1 MSQRDSK
8 FDSIAKEVKPWFHR
22 LGLPVVLVELRSL
35 EIIYVNYQFEELMGV
50 AEEDL
55 VAKPWSVLF
64 EDRAQETLSSVSELY
79 NLEFEVF
86 TPIEHNLTVVRK
98 SGRSVPVIC
107 SFSGMVVG
115 GQELLLVTFFDHSQG
130 LKEKKKFAEDLKS
143 VYHMAKLADLG
154 KIAAS
159 VAHEMNNPLMVIQGQ
174 AELLE
179 LKANKSPLSGDEVRR
194 LVDPIYRSV
203 ERMSQIVTQM
213 KNIARNPDGKM
224 EKMDLAKVM
233 SEGLLLVQHRS
244 NFLGVEIKIDCP
256 SGVMVNGN
264 RTQIEQVVVNMIN
277 NAMDSMEEASFEV
290 RQIEIKVQ
298 VSAEYTTVELKNTGP
313 AIPKDIQDSILNP
326 FFTTKAVGK
335 GTGLGLSVCS
345 GIMRAHKGSLKLKY
359 SNESGTCFELKFP
372 AVHDD
377 GSLNK
382 VKALVV
388 DDEQLV
394 RRVIKERLEEEGFHV
409 ITAKNG
415 QEGLEKIVTHP
426 DVAIVFT
433 DLKMPVM
440 DGMEFIRQVR
450 GAFPDLL
457 VVVISG
463 FMDSLDAND
472 VGVSVDEKLD
482 KPFTSR
488 QFREVLS
495 SVQKKMDGRRKILA
509 A

>member
-1 MSQRDSK
+1 MSTQDVK
-8 FDSIAKEVKPWFHR
+8 HEEITKEVRPWLHR
-22 LGLPVVLVELRSL
+22 LGLPVVLVELKTL
-35 EIIYVNYQFEELMGV
+35 EIIYANYQFEELMGV
-50 AEEDL
+50 AEENL
-55 VAKPWSVLF
+55 VQQSWSVLF
-64 EDRAQETLSSVSELY
+64 DGKAKETLNSISDLY

-86 TPIEHNLTVVRK
+86 TPVEHDLSIVRK

-107 SFSGMVVG
+107 SFSGIVVAG
-115 GQELLLVTFFDHSQG
+115 HELLMVTFFDHTKG
-130 LKEKKKFAEDLKS
+130 VKEKQKLAEDLKS

-179 LKANKSPLSGDEVRR
+179 LKASKNALSEEEVRR

-213 KNIARNPDGKM
+213 KNIARAPDGKM
-224 EKMDLAKVM
+224 DKMDLARVM
-233 SEGLLLVQHRS
+233 NEGLLLVQHRS
-244 NFLGVEIKIDCP
+244 NFLGVEIKVECP
-256 SGVMVNGN
+256 AGVMVKGN

-277 NAMDSMEEASFEV
+277 NAMDAMEEASYEV
-290 RQIEIKVQ
+290 RKITITVTPSSDYTLVEIW
-298 VSAEYTTVELKNTGP
+298 NTGP
-313 AIPKDIQDSILNP
+313 AIPKEVQDSILNP

-345 GIMRAHKGSLKLKY
+345 GILRAHKGSLKLKY
-359 SNESGTCFELKFP
+359 SNDKGTCFEMKFP
-372 AVHDD
+372 AIKDD
-377 GSLNK
+377 GSKDK

-394 RRVIKERLEEEGFHV
+394 RRVIKERLEEEGFQV

-415 QEGLEKIVTHP
+415 QEGLEKVISHP

-450 GAFPDLL
+450 GAFPELL

-463 FMDSLDAND
+463 FLDSLDTSEAS
-472 VGVSVDEKLD
+472 VSVDEKLD